1 MKNVGIVA
9 DHQVEATIGI
19 GINGAEGF
27 RRPCRICMIQG
38 FEDELAADASIL
50 SAPVAA
56 ADIGSTQL
64 LSEDSS
70 SGEKSVS
77 L

>member
-1 MKNVGIVA
+1 MLST
-9 DHQVEATIGI
+9 DLDTILPGTTPSQTTLMS
-19 GINGAEGF
+19 GPDTSGTVSEVLYSGAG
-27 RRPCRICMIQG
+27 
-38 FEDELAADASIL
+38 AADTSIL

>member
-1 MKNVGIVA
+1 MLSTDLDTTLPGTPPSQTTLMSGPDTSGTVS
-9 DHQVEATIGI
+9 EALYSGS
-19 GINGAEGF
+19 G
-27 RRPCRICMIQG
+27 
-38 FEDELAADASIL
+38 AADASIL

>member
-1 MKNVGIVA
+1 MSGPDTSGTVS
-9 DHQVEATIGI
+9 EAFDG
-19 GINGAEGF
+19 GSGAAG
-27 RRPCRICMIQG
+27 
-38 FEDELAADASIL
+38 ASIL

-70 SGEKSVS
+70 SSGEKSVS